1 MMKNVAIIGAGASG
15 LFLARL
21 LANET
26 DVNVCVFERCKNV
39 GTKLRASGGGKA
51 NIFNVNILPEC
62 YNQPDVV
69 RNLLLRITPQQLQ
82 REFEQLGLQVIVD
95 EEGRVYPCTEYS
107 QTVVDVLFQPPAD
120 NVRWQMEYEV
130 TRLFRADDGW
140 HVNDFPTIFD
150 AVVIASGS
158 PANMIPKNR
167 VSYNGFLT
175 ELNLKA
181 KPLSPS
187 LVGFQIVDYPKLLSG
202 CRVKVKAALY
212 QQQHLIHEEYGEVTF
227 KDDGLSGIVIMNLSA
242 HYNRLSNK
250 RNCWLSLDLLPR
262 HPDFDM
268 NQHIHRFHSLHGVLH
283 PKLVQLFENKLFDIH
298 NFTMNI
304 QDTYDLTSAQVCSG
318 GIELSEVDAD
328 FSLKRYPGLYAT
340 GEVLDVDGICG
351 GYNLFFAFA
360 SAWIVG
366 QRINGGFQ
374 NL

>member
-1 MMKNVAIIGAGASG
+1 MKNVAIIGAGASG

-21 LANET
+21 LA
-26 DVNVCVFERCKNV
+26 DVKNLNVFVFERCKNV
-39 GTKLRASGGGKA
+39 GIKLRASGGGKA
-51 NIFNVNILPEC
+51 NIFNVNVLPEH
-62 YNQPDVV
+62 YNQSDFIDE
-69 RNLLLRITPQQLQ
+69 LLMQIKPSQLQ
-82 REFEQLGLQVIVD
+82 GEFERLGLQVIVD

-107 QTVVDVLFQPPAD
+107 QTVVDVLRQPLAD

-167 VSYNGFLT
+167 VGYNGFLA
-175 ELNLKA
+175 ELKLKS

-187 LVGFQIVDYPKLLSG
+187 LVGFKIVDYPKSLSG

-268 NQHIHRFHSLHGVLH
+268 NQHIRRFHSLQGVLH
-283 PKLVQLFENKLFDIH
+283 PKLLQLFENKPFDVH
-298 NFTMNI
+298 NFIMEI

-318 GIELSEVDAD
+318 GIELSEINAD

-340 GEVLDVDGICG
+340 GEVLDVDGVCG

>member
-21 LANET
+21 LADKT

-51 NIFNVNILPEC
+51 NIFNVNIIPEC
-62 YNQPDVV
+62 YNQPGFVSD
-69 RNLLLRITPQQLQ
+69 LLLRITPQQLQ
-82 REFEQLGLQVIVD
+82 REFEQLGLQVVVD
-95 EEGRVYPCTEYS
+95 EEGRAYPCTEFS
-107 QTVVDVLFQPPAD
+107 QTVVDVLRKPSVP
-120 NVRWQMEYEV
+120 NVQWQMEYEV
-130 TRLFRADDGW
+130 TRLFKANGGW
-140 HVNDFPTIFD
+140 CVNDFPAIFN

-167 VSYNGFLT
+167 VRYNGFLT
-175 ELNLKA
+175 ELKLKT
-181 KPLSPS
+181 KPLCPS
-187 LVGFQIVDYPKLLSG
+187 LVGFQIADYPKSLSG

-212 QQQHLIHEEYGEVTF
+212 QQQLLIHEEYGEVTF

-242 HYNRLSNK
+242 YYNRLPDK
-250 RNCWLSLDLLPR
+250 RNCWLSLDLLPQ

-268 NQHIHRFHSLHGVLH
+268 NQHISQFHSLQGVLH
-283 PKLVQLFENKLFDIH
+283 PKLVQVFENESFDIH
-298 NFTMNI
+298 NFTLKI
-304 QDTYDLTSAQVCSG
+304 QNTYDLTSAQVCSG
-318 GIELSEVDAD
+318 GIELSEVGAD

-366 QRINGGFQ
+366 QRIIK
-374 NL
+374 L